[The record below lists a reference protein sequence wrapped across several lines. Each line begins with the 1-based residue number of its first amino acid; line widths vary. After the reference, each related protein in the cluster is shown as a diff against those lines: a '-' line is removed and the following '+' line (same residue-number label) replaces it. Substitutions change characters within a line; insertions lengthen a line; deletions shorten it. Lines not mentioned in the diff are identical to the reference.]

1 VSSRRGLPEAR
12 KMRHDR
18 HFVDELTSNAV
29 TGVGQMI
36 PVDQIE
42 TNREQPR
49 TAIGD
54 LADLAASIRRH
65 GVLEPLLV
73 RRLPEVQGKFQLI
86 AGERRFHAAIEAGL
100 VEVPCIEMT
109 VTDQQALELAL
120 IENLQRKDLTPF
132 EEADGFRSLVEKYGY
147 SHEDVA
153 AAVGRS
159 RTSVSE
165 SLKLLDIPPGIR
177 DLCRHADITAK
188 TLLLLV
194 ARARSIEDM
203 EMLVQEIAEKS
214 LDREAARFL
223 SRQARDDNSAADAGA
238 GADSSN
244 AGRAEP
250 AAHAAAFRPIRFRFR
265 PSNDAPVHLSLS
277 IRRPGVSR
285 EEVIQTLEVLLGQ
298 LRAGALDQH
307 LQPQQA
313 ECPAPS
319 PDEG

>member
-1 VSSRRGLPEAR
+1 MSSSRRGLPDSR

-18 HFVDELTSNAV
+18 HFVDELTNSAV

-49 TAIGD
+49 STIGD

-65 GVLEPLLV
+65 GILEPLLV
-73 RRLPEVQGKFQLI
+73 RRLPDSPAKFQLI

-100 VEVPCIEMT
+100 VEVPCIEMA
-109 VTDQQALELAL
+109 VSDQQALELAL

-132 EEADGFRSLVEKYGY
+132 EEAEGFRSLVEKYRY

-153 AAVGRS
+153 AAVGKARS
-159 RTSVSE
+159 SISE

-188 TLLLLV
+188 SLLLLI
-194 ARARSIEDM
+194 ARAKSIDDM
-203 EMLVQEIAEKS
+203 ELLVQEIAEKS

-223 SRQARDDNSAADAGA
+223 SQQTHQADGSASPAGEGLA
-238 GADSSN
+238 EHLPEQGQRFKPLRVKFRESS
-244 AGRAEP
+244 
-250 AAHAAAFRPIRFRFR
+250 
-265 PSNDAPVHLSLS
+265 DAPIHLALS
-277 IRRPGVSR
+277 IRRPDVSR
-285 EEVIQTLEVLLGQ
+285 EEVIRTLEALLVQVRSGDLDEQ
-298 LRAGALDQH
+298 LQAGKRR
-307 LQPQQA
+307 
-313 ECPAPS
+313 EPS
-319 PDEG
+319 PE